1 MSATV
6 RARLILRPQSGDPE
20 PGAGQRVAADD
31 ADRSVANPETVH
43 VARETLKRLGF
54 RVVEESPAGIAFSGD
69 AARFAEV
76 FGPPAEAPIAVP
88 EELAG
93 VATGVVVPERP
104 ELFP

>member
-6 RARLILRPQSGDPE
+6 RARLILRPQSGDPQLD
-20 PGAGQRVAADD
+20 ASQRVVADD
-31 ADRSVANPETVH
+31 ADRNAASPETVR

-54 RVVEESPAGIAFSGD
+54 RVVEESLAGVAFSGD
-69 AARFAEV
+69 ADRFAEV

-93 VATGVVVPERP
+93 VAAGVVVPERP
-104 ELFP
+104 ELLP